1 MYTDKTPLTF
11 GKYKFVQLCR
21 VPAEY
26 LLNIY
31 NAKNSKDKELIE
43 YIENNLEKIK
53 ARQEGKII
61 TPELKKVCEKI
72 TYVSEKDAKYEI
84 NKIREKEQEHK
95 KPVRAY
101 ECVKC
106 SGWHLTSIP
115 FEQWEKVTDKKT

>member
-1 MYTDKTPLTF
+1 MYTDETPLTF
-11 GKYKFVQLCR
+11 GKHKFVRLCR

-31 NAKNSKDKELIE
+31 KTKNIKDKELID
-43 YIENNLEKIK
+43 YIEKNLEKII

-61 TPELKKVCEKI
+61 APKLEKTCEKI
-72 TYVSEKDAKYEI
+72 TYISEKDAKFEI

-101 ECVKC
+101 ECQKC
-106 SGWHLTSIP
+106 GGWHLTSIP
-115 FEQWEKVTDKKT
+115 FEKWEKL